1 MKTIFK
7 AALILGAINFAIFA
21 NAQTVS
27 TNPVTTTG
35 TPETVNNQA
44 DFVTVGAIMPYATPT
59 VGNASDWVTAM
70 TNAGISTTDI
80 TTTTT
85 WNLFTLP
92 GTTATPLTV
101 ADPANFRMAWTTEGQ
116 YRLEATTVTKLNSTV
131 LCEGTTPAEKLVFV
145 LPKPTVAFGT
155 LPAQIQ
161 ACTETDLNVPVTLK
175 GIGSVKVNYT
185 VTVYDPSAT
194 TGSVVSV
201 TNGASAAAV
210 SVFEGTYASALDI
223 YNGAGTTVDIPVSSL
238 IPGYAY
244 VVTLTGVED
253 QISRKSGVNVDLTAN
268 NTFAFTVAPTPAN
281 TTIQHVK
288 NVE

>member
-7 AALILGAINFAIFA
+7 AALILGAINFAVFA

-59 VGNASDWVTAM
+59 VGTASDWTAAM
-70 TNAGISTTDI
+70 TNAGISTTDV

-101 ADPANFRMAWTTEGQ
+101 ADPANFRIAWTIEGE

-131 LCEGTTPAEKLVFV
+131 LCEGTPPAEKLVFV
-145 LPKPTVAFGT
+145 LPEPSVAFGT

-161 ACTETDLNVPVTLK
+161 ACTETNLDVPVVVK
-175 GIGSVKVNYT
+175 GIGSRKVDYT
-185 VTVYDPSAT
+185 LTVYDPTAGTAT
-194 TGSVVSV
+194 PLDIS
-201 TNGASAAAV
+201 NGTVAV
-210 SVFEGTYASALDI
+210 GVDFEGTYADAKAI
-223 YNGAGTTVDIPVSSL
+223 YDGAGTTFNISVAVTAGLAYKIELKEVS
-238 IPGYAY
+238 
-244 VVTLTGVED
+244 D
-253 QISRKSGVNVDLTAN
+253 QISRKSGVDVNLTAN
-268 NTFAFTVAPTPAN
+268 NTFAFTVAPAPQG